1 MSEITNPGNFFQT
14 FKKLF
19 KLKNL
24 KVIKRGFSNSCL
36 NIVICGLG
44 FVCDLYFVIC
54 YFISNP
60 LQKNK
65 NFMHS
70 NTEKNILYKKP
81 LRSLSNNNFFGTGL
95 YGLGIKQR
103 NCNGYPAH

>member
-54 YFISNP
+54 YFISKP
-60 LQKNK
+60 SQKNK

-70 NTEKNILYKKP
+70 NTEKNILY
-81 LRSLSNNNFFGTGL
+81 
-95 YGLGIKQR
+95 
-103 NCNGYPAH
+103 